1 MPQSKA
7 TLLRGVW
14 VATLTPLDAKL
25 NCDIPRLVA
34 HCKDMMQR
42 GVDGI
47 CLFGT
52 TGEGTSFS
60 VKERMDALD
69 AAVAAGLPASKII
82 PGTGCPALSDTVEL
96 TRHAVKLG
104 CPAVLV
110 LPPFYFK
117 SPSDEGLF
125 RFFAG
130 LIDQV
135 NDPRLRVLLYHI
147 PQLSAVGFG
156 YELIARLRAAYPQA
170 IAGVKDSLG
179 DWKYT
184 EGLLSRFPELAIFV
198 GNEPDIARAV
208 AKGGAGT
215 ICGMGNIMPEL
226 VRAIYDGGLDKS
238 KEPIERI
245 TAAVKLVLGLPF
257 IAALKTYLAAKKKDP
272 GYLNVRPPFTNLN
285 DLDAKKLIAGLN
297 ELDRAKVPA

>member
-7 TLLRGVW
+7 TFLRGVW
-14 VATLTPLDAKL
+14 VAALTPLDAKL
-25 NCDIPRLVA
+25 NVDVPRLVA
-34 HCKDMMQR
+34 HCQDIMQR
-42 GVDGI
+42 GIDGV

-52 TGEGTSFS
+52 TGEGPSFS
-60 VKERMDALD
+60 VKERMDALE
-69 AAVAAGLPASKII
+69 AVIAAGIPAAKIMQ
-82 PGTGCPALSDTVEL
+82 GTGCPALSDTVEL
-96 TRHAVKLG
+96 SRHAVKMG

-125 RFFAG
+125 RFFS
-130 LIDQV
+130 LLVEQV

-147 PQLSAVGFG
+147 PQLSAVGFS
-156 YELIARLRAAYPQA
+156 YELVAKLRAAHPQA
-170 IAGVKDSLG
+170 IVGIKDSLG

-208 AKGGAGT
+208 ARGGAGT

-226 VRAIYDGGLDKS
+226 VRAIYDAGEAKS
-238 KEPIERI
+238 KEPVEQI
-245 TAAVKLVLGLPF
+245 TQAVKQVLSLPF

-272 GYLNVRPPFTNLN
+272 GHLHVRPPFTGLSETE
-285 DLDAKKLIAGLN
+285 AKKLIAGL
-297 ELDRAKVPA
+297 DAVGKARVPA